1 MSKIVL
7 KKGRRKTSV
16 KRNEV
21 RSVVNRIL
29 GNTQKELNATLVP
42 LKTRSIVK
50 HSAPR

>member
-29 GNTQKELNATLVP
+29 GNTQKELTLVP
-42 LKTRSIVK
+42 VKTKSVAK
-50 HSAPR
+50 HPPTR

>member
-29 GNTQKELNATLVP
+29 GNTQKELNLVP
-42 LKTRSIVK
+42 LKTKSDAK
-50 HSAPR
+50 HSPIR